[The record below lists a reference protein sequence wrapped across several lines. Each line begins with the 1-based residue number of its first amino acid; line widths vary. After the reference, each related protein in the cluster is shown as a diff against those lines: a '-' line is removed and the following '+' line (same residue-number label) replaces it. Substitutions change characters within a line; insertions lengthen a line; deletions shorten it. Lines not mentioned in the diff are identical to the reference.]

1 MTFSMEEIINI
12 FILVMLFVMI
22 IYCIVLN
29 RRLKAF
35 RNIKDEMAEL
45 IGQLNASTTHAQKA
59 IVELKNTVF
68 QEEKKLS
75 EKLSKA
81 AEMADELDMIN
92 QTGSN
97 LADRIEK
104 GLVTNRKATGE
115 EIFGGQ
121 QSTDLSKKSLSD
133 MELTEGNLKD
143 SDILRENLRNVR

>member
-1 MTFSMEEIINI
+1 
-12 FILVMLFVMI
+12 MI

-35 RNIKDEMAEL
+35 RNIKDEMAGL

-81 AEMADELDMIN
+81 ADMADELDMIN

-104 GLVTNRKATGE
+104 GLVTNRKTPDE
-115 EIFGGQ
+115 ESNIVQ
-121 QSTDLSKKSLSD
+121 QSMDSNKKSLSD
-133 MELTEGNLKD
+133 MDLAEGNLKD
-143 SDILRENLRNVR
+143 SDTLRENLRNVR